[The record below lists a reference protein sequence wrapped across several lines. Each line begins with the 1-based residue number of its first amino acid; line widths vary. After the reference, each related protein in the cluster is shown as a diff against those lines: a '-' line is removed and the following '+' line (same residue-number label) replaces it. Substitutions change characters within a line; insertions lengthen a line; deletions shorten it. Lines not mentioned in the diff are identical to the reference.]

1 MKKQIKEFILE
12 DDIRYIWKKNT
23 KNNITI
29 NYNKELKTNILIWN
43 LSLIFWF
50 IYMISLFIIEE
61 NSKYINSPKSISLKY
76 PLKTQ
81 TSKLSGVPRLILNQ
95 IKSP

>member
-61 NSKYINSPKSISLKY
+61 NSKYINSPKSISLKS
-76 PLKTQ
+76 Q